1 MAISPALAAYRRRMA
16 EVPAPAPLIAAIV
29 SFQVGA
35 ALATHMFDSTG
46 VQGAVFLR
54 SGLGACL
61 LVAITRPTIRGR
73 ARSDLALLLLLG
85 GLLAAM
91 NSAFYQAI
99 DRLPLGIAVTVEFI
113 GPLGVAVAASRRR
126 LDLLWVALAATG
138 ILLFAGSPAGSSVTA
153 AGLLFALGAAA
164 AWAGYILAA
173 KRVGARWPGFE
184 GLAVSLTVSA
194 LLLAPAGAVDGISAL
209 SDPRILALALAVATF
224 STALPYSLELSA
236 LRRLTPGLYG
246 VLVSLEPLVGAI
258 VGLIVLGQTL
268 SRWDALAALLVVTA
282 SAGASRSATTRPEI
296 GPS

>member
-16 EVPAPAPLIAAIV
+16 EVPAPATLIAAIV

-73 ARSDLALLLLLG
+73 SRSDLALLLLLG
-85 GLLAAM
+85 GLLAIM

-184 GLAVSLTVSA
+184 GLAVSLTLSA
-194 LLLAPAGAVDGISAL
+194 LLLAPAGAVGGISAL
-209 SDPRILALALAVATF
+209 ADPRILALAVAVATF